1 MLVEQDTKRYY
12 SRKST
17 DWLSEMGAAAYIGH
31 IDTVMGQE
39 DHRCTAYLNPVTRPK
54 LARALLETCIVA
66 HRDTL
71 FEAAKEILSAAYD
84 NSQVGFRVITLRM
97 CGAVSGIL
105 RCYMYT
111 ILFVIPIENVL
122 VIFKIALVI

>member
-71 FEAAKEILSAAYD
+71 FESAKEILCAAYD
-84 NSQVGFRVITLRM
+84 NSQVGLRHHASNGW
-97 CGAVSGIL
+97 CCVGYLTIL
-105 RCYMYT
+105 YGGYT
-111 ILFVIPIENVL
+111 ILWFL
-122 VIFKIALVI
+122 SRTF